1 MTLLEEMKHR
11 VSDLNLFGKRTKDVD
26 VLKSIHSLISAG
38 VSVQNAMENI
48 ADRIPDAVY
57 AEKLRMAAD
66 LVSKGGRTLAEAMAE
81 VGMMEKYTEIIA
93 IGQKTG
99 NLQQSMREIID
110 IETELGEIKR
120 KVRASATYPVV
131 VAAVSILIGYGMT
144 FMLGKILGALK
155 FPGIDKV
162 FAYQLGLFIVK
173 WKTLLFAGWVTFITL
188 SVVWLTKHLDRI
200 PVVSKIYN
208 DLSLGQA
215 FRIMSLAVMSGLSPS
230 NAFGMAATVV
240 KGKWQEILEMMSTE
254 TQQRSV
260 SEVFDEIE
268 EYMTAENYLLVKVK
282 LDSGAMSS
290 GFEIAGTNLL
300 KSGIDGLSRIG
311 TLVSVFAT
319 ILVAAQIVVI
329 MSPIYMVIIAFMDKA
344 MGKI

>member
-1 MTLLEEMKHR
+1 MQILERIRHQL
-11 VSDLNLFGKRTKDVD
+11 SDLSLFGKRTKDVD
-26 VLKSIHSLISAG
+26 VLKSIHSLMSAG

-48 ADRIPDAVY
+48 ADKIPDGAY
-57 AEKLRMAAD
+57 AERLRMAAD
-66 LVSKGGRTLAEAMAE
+66 LVSKGGRTFAEAMAE
-81 VGMMEKYTEIIA
+81 VGMMEKYTDIIA

-99 NLQQSMREIID
+99 NLQQCMREIID
-110 IETELGEIKR
+110 IETELDEIKR
-120 KVRASATYPVV
+120 KVRASTTYPLV

-173 WKTLLFAGWVTFITL
+173 WKTLLFAGWVAFIAAAIM
-188 SVVWLTKHLDRI
+188 WFAKHLDRI
-200 PVVSKIYN
+200 PVISNIYN

-240 KGKWQEILEMMSTE
+240 KGKWQEILEMMSMETE
-254 TQQRSV
+254 QRSV

-300 KSGIDGLSRIG
+300 KSGIDGLGRIG

-329 MSPIYMVIIAFMDKA
+329 MSPIYMVIVAFMDKA